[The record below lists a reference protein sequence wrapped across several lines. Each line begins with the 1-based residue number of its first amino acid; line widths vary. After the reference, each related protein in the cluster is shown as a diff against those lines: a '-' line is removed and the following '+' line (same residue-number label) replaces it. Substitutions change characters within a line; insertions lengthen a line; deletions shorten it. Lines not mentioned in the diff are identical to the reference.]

1 MDVDGVTTEKIAILD
16 AGAQYS
22 KLIDRRVRELSVE
35 TVILPLD
42 TAAYNLKEAGYRGI
56 IISGGPNSVYS
67 EDAPKYDAD
76 IFRINIPVLGIC
88 YGMQMMNKEFGGTV
102 IAKDIREDG
111 QEVIDC
117 DEKSNLFKGNYYYLG
132 IEKHILLM

>member
-1 MDVDGVTTEKIAILD
+1 M
-16 AGAQYS
+16 
-22 KLIDRRVRELSVE
+22 E

-102 IAKDIREDG
+102 VAKDIREDG
-111 QEVIDC
+111 QEIIDI
-117 DEKSNLFKGNYYYLG
+117 DEKSNLFKGKFVEVPRLIYLTSG
-132 IEKHILLM
+132 LMEAWKRDRMSC

>member
-1 MDVDGVTTEKIAILD
+1 MDMEVDGQGSGEKIAILD

-22 KLIDRRVRELSVE
+22 KLIDRRVRELNVE

-67 EDAPKYDAD
+67 DDAPKYDAD
-76 IFRINIPVLGIC
+76 VFRINIPVLGKLSKKCISLS
-88 YGMQMMNKEFGGTV
+88 YKMKLDAISIGSNSMM
-102 IAKDIREDG
+102 I
-111 QEVIDC
+111 
-117 DEKSNLFKGNYYYLG
+117 YY
-132 IEKHILLM
+132 MM

>member
-1 MDVDGVTTEKIAILD
+1 MDMDVDGVSSEKIAILD

-22 KLIDRRVRELSVE
+22 KLIDRRVRELNVE

-111 QEVIDC
+111 QEVIEC
-117 DEKSNLFKGNYYYLG
+117 DEKSNLFKGIYY
-132 IEKHILLM
+132 ILIFKN